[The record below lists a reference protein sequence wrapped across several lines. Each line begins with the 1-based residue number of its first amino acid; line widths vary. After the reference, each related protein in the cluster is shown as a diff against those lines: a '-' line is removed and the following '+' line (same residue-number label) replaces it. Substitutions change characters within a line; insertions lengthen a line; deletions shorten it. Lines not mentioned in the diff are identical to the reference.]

1 MITDVDRAIAAGC
14 HSFVEDVFS
23 NRGWR
28 GREHEAV
35 SHFAFGFL
43 QRECK
48 AGTALSDPT
57 QIVISGCVPGVPEL
71 NPKGRVNKDL
81 VLWPTPGMSCWNAE
95 WHVKNTPMAV
105 MEWKIFR
112 AATRPSRMSVY
123 DLHWL
128 QQFSHGRGD
137 FVGYAVSLD
146 LAARGWRLRV
156 DRVADGRTD
165 EKWINL

>member
-1 MITDVDRAIAAGC
+1 MATHVDQPVEAAARA
-14 HSFVEDVFS
+14 FVKDVFS
-23 NRGWR
+23 KPHWR

-48 AGTALSDPT
+48 PGTVLADAA
-57 QIVISGCVPGVPEL
+57 QIVIGGCVPGVAEL

-81 VLWPTPGMSCWNAE
+81 VLWPQARMSCWDAD
-95 WHVKNTPMAV
+95 WKVSHVPMAV
-105 MEWKIFR
+105 LEWKVFR
-112 AATRPSRMSVY
+112 ATTRPPRMSVY

-128 QQFSHGRGD
+128 EQFSRGRRD

-146 LAARGWRLRV
+146 LASRGWRLRAA
-156 DRVADGRTD
+156 RVHDGRADQEWLT
-165 EKWINL
+165 L